1 MTSEFATAVHAMV
14 LLYHKK
20 TTLSSDA
27 LSKNICTHP
36 ARIRK
41 VMSRLAKAG
50 LVSTKEGIDGGYF
63 FDGGSGGDVTLRQ
76 ICDALDV
83 RLVSSSWR
91 SGSMDMKCMIS
102 SGMAGVMDGIY
113 DGLDEECRKRLEH
126 ITVGDIER
134 NLTNSGG
141 KPDATGRAASV

>member
-20 TTLSSDA
+20 TTLSSEA
-27 LSKNICTHP
+27 LSKNVCTHP

-41 VMSRLAKAG
+41 VMSRLGKAG

-63 FDGGSGGDVTLRQ
+63 FGGDRDDVTLRQ

-91 SGSMDMKCMIS
+91 SGSMDLNCMIS
-102 SGMAGVMDGIY
+102 SGMADVMDGIY
-113 DGLDEECRKRLEH
+113 AGLDEECRKQLEH
-126 ITVGDIER
+126 ITIGDIER
-134 NLTNSGG
+134 KLAGSKNA
-141 KPDATGRAASV
+141 KAAADRAASV